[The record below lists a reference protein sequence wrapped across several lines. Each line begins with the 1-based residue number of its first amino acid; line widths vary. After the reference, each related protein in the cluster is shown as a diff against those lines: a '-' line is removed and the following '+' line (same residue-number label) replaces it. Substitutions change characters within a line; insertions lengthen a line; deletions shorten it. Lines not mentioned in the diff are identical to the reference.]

1 MKKFFSKEFLI
12 SLQVSKILILTYGF
26 FKSVKFNLPVN
37 NHKEAI
43 PWYTYSSIEYLNNL
57 DLNNVNIFEY
67 GSGNS
72 SIYFLN
78 KGALVTSVED
88 DLDWFKKIKN
98 KMEGHN
104 LIFEEN
110 QKEYISKVST
120 KKFDIVVIDGS
131 YRFECAEYTIS
142 EIKSNKIS
150 PQLIIFDNSDW
161 YENSINL
168 IDKELGWERVD
179 FYGLGPV
186 NNYTWVTSM
195 YFNPTNNL
203 KKLSNNLVS
212 MKGIRQNLD

>member
-1 MKKFFSKEFLI
+1 MD
-12 SLQVSKILILTYGF
+12 
-26 FKSVKFNLPVN
+26 P
-37 NHKEAI
+37 I
-43 PWYTYSSIEYLNNL
+43 PWYTYPCIEFLNNL
-57 DLNNVNIFEY
+57 DLSKKNIFEY

-72 SIYFLN
+72 SIYFLT
-78 KGALVTSVED
+78 KGAYVTSVED

-98 KMEGHN
+98 YKEGHN

-110 QKEYISKVST
+110 KNEYISKVSI
-120 KKFDIVVIDGS
+120 KNFDIVVIDGS
-131 YRFECAEYTIS
+131 YRFECAKFTVS

-150 PQLIIFDNSDW
+150 PSLIIFDNSDW

-179 FYGLGPV
+179 FYGFGPI
-186 NNYTWVTSM
+186 NNYTWVTSI

-212 MKGIRQNLD
+212 MKGIRQNRD